1 MLPNKRES
9 RNRDKARTDLLAKHG
24 RMEPVPNALDW
35 PGNPEPAAVA
45 QGRAPSAAATQVD
58 IGSDRV
64 IAFFDRFDN
73 RCGRMEGMPRLSEV
87 GSAAVELSRIVSA
100 QDLRAVLE
108 RILASRHFSSAGRR
122 KKFLTVVIDYYVTG
136 RADQLNEFCLGV
148 EVFGFDQHYDP
159 AANASVRVCAHDVRK
174 RLKEYFEQ
182 EGASE
187 RLLIQ
192 IPPGAYK
199 PVFLERARDLPPVA
213 LPPPEATPSSH
224 AVGWSC
230 LWLSRQPRCL

>member
-1 MLPNKRES
+1 M
-9 RNRDKARTDLLAKHG
+9 
-24 RMEPVPNALDW
+24 
-35 PGNPEPAAVA
+35 
-45 QGRAPSAAATQVD
+45 
-58 IGSDRV
+58 
-64 IAFFDRFDN
+64 
-73 RCGRMEGMPRLSEV
+73 
-87 GSAAVELSRIVSA
+87 
-100 QDLRAVLE
+100 
-108 RILASRHFSSAGRR
+108 
-122 KKFLTVVIDYYVTG
+122 TVVIDYYVTG

-199 PVFLERARDLPPVA
+199 PMFLERARDLPPAA
-213 LPPPEATPSSH
+213 LPPSSH
-224 AVGWSC
+224 AATGGSC